1 MKSIVKLDTPLV
13 SPPSDF
19 KGDFFKGMTHTLLTT
34 DRSYFLHFC
43 RLVVFAAHVVH
54 TVDVA
59 MSVVYLCFF
68 FFFLI
73 NYLHIWL
80 LSFFFFF
87 FLLFSTEIQI
97 GLVGVGLINVEDR
110 SGTLSLDKGD

>member
-34 DRSYFLHFC
+34 DRSYFLYFC
-43 RLVVFAAHVVH
+43 RLVVFATHVVH

-59 MSVVYLCFF
+59 MFVVYLSVFCFF
-68 FFFLI
+68 FF
-73 NYLHIWL
+73 
-80 LSFFFFF
+80 
-87 FLLFSTEIQI
+87 
-97 GLVGVGLINVEDR
+97 
-110 SGTLSLDKGD
+110 

>member
-43 RLVVFAAHVVH
+43 RLVVFAAHVIH
-54 TVDVA
+54 TVDVG
-59 MSVVYLCFF
+59 MFVVYLSVFF
-68 FFFLI
+68 KSITCTYGYCLPFSFYRNSNWI
-73 NYLHIWL
+73 SRCWPHKCGGQIWH
-80 LSFFFFF
+80 
-87 FLLFSTEIQI
+87 TITRQ
-97 GLVGVGLINVEDR
+97 R
-110 SGTLSLDKGD
+110 

>member
-34 DRSYFLHFC
+34 DRSYFLYFC

-59 MSVVYLCFF
+59 MFVVYLSVFVFFNQLLAHMVIVFF
-68 FFFLI
+68 FFV
-73 NYLHIWL
+73 
-80 LSFFFFF
+80 
-87 FLLFSTEIQI
+87 FSTEIQI

>member
-59 MSVVYLCFF
+59 MFVVYLSVFLFFFNQLLAHMVIVFF
-68 FFFLI
+68 FFFSSLFYRNSNWI
-73 NYLHIWL
+73 SRCWPHKCGGQIWH
-80 LSFFFFF
+80 
-87 FLLFSTEIQI
+87 TITRQ
-97 GLVGVGLINVEDR
+97 R
-110 SGTLSLDKGD
+110 

>member
-34 DRSYFLHFC
+34 DRSYFLYFC

-59 MSVVYLCFF
+59 MFVVYLSVFVFFNQLLAHMVIVF
-68 FFFLI
+68 FFFL
-73 NYLHIWL
+73 
-80 LSFFFFF
+80 SFLQKFK
-87 FLLFSTEIQI
+87 
-97 GLVGVGLINVEDR
+97 
-110 SGTLSLDKGD
+110 LD

>member
-59 MSVVYLCFF
+59 MFVVYLSVFLFFFNQLLAHMVIVFF
-68 FFFLI
+68 FF
-73 NYLHIWL
+73 
-80 LSFFFFF
+80 SFF
-87 FLLFSTEIQI
+87 LFSTEIQI

>member
-34 DRSYFLHFC
+34 DSYFLHFC

-54 TVDVA
+54 TVDVG
-59 MSVVYLCFF
+59 MFVVYLSVFLNFNFFNQLLSHMVIVFF
-68 FFFLI
+68 FYRNSNWI
-73 NYLHIWL
+73 SRCWPHKCGGQIWH
-80 LSFFFFF
+80 
-87 FLLFSTEIQI
+87 TITRQ
-97 GLVGVGLINVEDR
+97 R
-110 SGTLSLDKGD
+110 